1 MKSRPLIY
9 FATLITC
16 LNIVEVSIVAK
27 VEKYGNRWYKTPE
40 VSNQTD

>member
-1 MKSRPLIY
+1 MKSRPLSFIY

-27 VEKYGNRWYKTPE
+27 VEKYGNR
-40 VSNQTD
+40 